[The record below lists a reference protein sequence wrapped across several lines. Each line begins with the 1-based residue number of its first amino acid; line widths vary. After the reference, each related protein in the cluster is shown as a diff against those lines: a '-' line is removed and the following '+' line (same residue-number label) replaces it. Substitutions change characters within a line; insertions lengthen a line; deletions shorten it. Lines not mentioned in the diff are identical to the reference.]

1 MNKHRIH
8 FIFYGFF
15 IVLVMFSKIYADTI
29 TPNQGTIKKSALV
42 MIEFQ
47 REWIGPDG
55 KLTKLMKDTAQFEKS
70 KKQAQ
75 TALRAARKSGMPVVH
90 VGLFLNG
97 NYEGLGGD
105 HAKYG
110 LRNVIQK
117 YGTWKENGC
126 RFAEGFE
133 PHSNEFVVQGRLGGS
148 AFAGSNLDSYLRN
161 NQINRIYLAGY
172 ALHVCVESTLR
183 DGHDRGYE
191 VILLEDATSAFTSE
205 QRDYVLKN
213 VLHHFGAYSSVEKFT
228 ASIERKQ
235 KTYK

>member
-1 MNKHRIH
+1 MK
-8 FIFYGFF
+8 
-15 IVLVMFSKIYADTI
+15 KTI
-29 TPNQGTIKKSALV
+29 TRITLSSIFIIFPMLSMIHAENKTPKEKINLSNSALI

-47 REWIGPDG
+47 REWLGPNG
-55 KLTKLMKDTAQFEKS
+55 RLTKFMKDKVQFENS
-70 KKQAQ
+70 KKQAKI
-75 TALRAARKSGMPVVH
+75 ALEAARKSEMPVVH

-97 NYEGLGGD
+97 NYKGFGGD

-110 LRNVIQK
+110 LRKVIQK

-126 RFAEGFE
+126 KFAEGFE
-133 PHSNEFVVQGRLGGS
+133 PHMDEFIVQGRLGMSGFS
-148 AFAGSNLDSYLRN
+148 GSNLDSYLRN

-191 VILLEDATSAFTSE
+191 VILLEDATSAFNSE

-213 VLHHFGAYSSVEKFT
+213 VVHHFGAHISVEEF
-228 ASIERKQ
+228 ASVLNRAIESN
-235 KTYK
+235 